1 MSCLHQQSRQP
12 IPTAPSVRS
21 EAVLVNP
28 TEREGEGAELGCPLA
43 FLTHTPDRTMMSDAL
58 QIQRETANLGSVRR
72 LLFPVIGVARAGVF
86 PGGCGLSLESG
97 MTSPRRGRSA
107 SHTPHRPDRKT
118 MQLCSQVQRTL
129 DQVLSGE
136 LDDDR
141 LRDVYVVQVTPAP
154 DANCLLV
161 TVAPLGF
168 AKDFR
173 PDEVMARLAANSGR
187 MRSELARAINR
198 KKTPELMFRVVIE
211 GDLPVPSETHADDPE
226 ADEI

>member
-1 MSCLHQQSRQP
+1 MP
-12 IPTAPSVRS
+12 
-21 EAVLVNP
+21 
-28 TEREGEGAELGCPLA
+28 
-43 FLTHTPDRTMMSDAL
+43 
-58 QIQRETANLGSVRR
+58 
-72 LLFPVIGVARAGVF
+72 
-86 PGGCGLSLESG
+86 
-97 MTSPRRGRSA
+97 SPRRGRSG
-107 SHTPHRPDRKT
+107 SNKTHRPDRKT
-118 MQLCSQVQRTL
+118 LQMCSQVQRTL

-173 PDEVMARLAANSGR
+173 PDEVMVRLAANTGR

-198 KKTPELMFRVVIE
+198 RKTPELMFRVVLD
-211 GDLPVPSETHADDPE
+211 GDLPEPSPQSMEDDFDDD
-226 ADEI
+226 AV

>member
-1 MSCLHQQSRQP
+1 
-12 IPTAPSVRS
+12 
-21 EAVLVNP
+21 
-28 TEREGEGAELGCPLA
+28 
-43 FLTHTPDRTMMSDAL
+43 
-58 QIQRETANLGSVRR
+58 
-72 LLFPVIGVARAGVF
+72 
-86 PGGCGLSLESG
+86 

-107 SHTPHRPDRKT
+107 SHSPHRPDRKT
-118 MQLCSQVQRTL
+118 LQMCSQVQRTL

-173 PDEVMARLAANSGR
+173 PDEVMARLAANAGR

-198 KKTPELMFRVVIE
+198 KKTPELLFRVVLE
-211 GDLPVPSETHADDPE
+211 GDMPTPSQSMDHDDFDEDVPG
-226 ADEI
+226 DEE

>member
-1 MSCLHQQSRQP
+1 
-12 IPTAPSVRS
+12 
-21 EAVLVNP
+21 
-28 TEREGEGAELGCPLA
+28 
-43 FLTHTPDRTMMSDAL
+43 
-58 QIQRETANLGSVRR
+58 
-72 LLFPVIGVARAGVF
+72 
-86 PGGCGLSLESG
+86 
-97 MTSPRRGRSA
+97 MTSPRRGRSG
-107 SHTPHRPDRKT
+107 SKQPHRPDRKT
-118 MQLCSQVQRTL
+118 MQMCSQVQRTL

-141 LRDVYVVQVTPAP
+141 LRDVYVVQVTPAL

-173 PDEVMARLAANSGR
+173 PEEVMARLAANSGR

-211 GDLPVPSETHADDPE
+211 GDMPLPSLPDIPEEIDTQEIDEHDDV
-226 ADEI
+226 AFD

>member
-1 MSCLHQQSRQP
+1 MP
-12 IPTAPSVRS
+12 
-21 EAVLVNP
+21 
-28 TEREGEGAELGCPLA
+28 
-43 FLTHTPDRTMMSDAL
+43 
-58 QIQRETANLGSVRR
+58 
-72 LLFPVIGVARAGVF
+72 
-86 PGGCGLSLESG
+86 
-97 MTSPRRGRSA
+97 SPRRGRPGSNK
-107 SHTPHRPDRKT
+107 THRPDRKT
-118 MQLCSQVQRTL
+118 LQMCSQVQRTL

-173 PDEVMARLAANSGR
+173 PDEVMVRLAANTGR

-198 KKTPELMFRVVIE
+198 RKTPELMFRVVLE
-211 GDLPVPSETHADDPE
+211 GDIPEPSPQSMEDDIDDD
-226 ADEI
+226 AV

>member
-1 MSCLHQQSRQP
+1 M
-12 IPTAPSVRS
+12 
-21 EAVLVNP
+21 
-28 TEREGEGAELGCPLA
+28 
-43 FLTHTPDRTMMSDAL
+43 
-58 QIQRETANLGSVRR
+58 
-72 LLFPVIGVARAGVF
+72 
-86 PGGCGLSLESG
+86 
-97 MTSPRRGRSA
+97 
-107 SHTPHRPDRKT
+107 
-118 MQLCSQVQRTL
+118 CSQVQRTL

-173 PDEVMARLAANSGR
+173 PDEVLARLAANTGR

-211 GDLPVPSETHADDPE
+211 GDMSAPSPSHDDDRDDD
-226 ADEI
+226 AV

>member
-1 MSCLHQQSRQP
+1 
-12 IPTAPSVRS
+12 
-21 EAVLVNP
+21 
-28 TEREGEGAELGCPLA
+28 
-43 FLTHTPDRTMMSDAL
+43 
-58 QIQRETANLGSVRR
+58 
-72 LLFPVIGVARAGVF
+72 
-86 PGGCGLSLESG
+86 
-97 MTSPRRGRSA
+97 MTSPRRGRSG
-107 SHTPHRPDRKT
+107 SNPSHRPDRKT
-118 MQLCSQVQRTL
+118 LQMCSQVQRTL

-173 PDEVMARLAANSGR
+173 PEEVMVRLAANSGR

-198 KKTPELMFRVVIE
+198 KKTPELMFRVVLE
-211 GDLPVPSETHADDPE
+211 GDMPQPSRSESEEDV
-226 ADEI
+226 DEQGDESLD

>member
-1 MSCLHQQSRQP
+1 
-12 IPTAPSVRS
+12 
-21 EAVLVNP
+21 
-28 TEREGEGAELGCPLA
+28 
-43 FLTHTPDRTMMSDAL
+43 
-58 QIQRETANLGSVRR
+58 
-72 LLFPVIGVARAGVF
+72 
-86 PGGCGLSLESG
+86 

-107 SHTPHRPDRKT
+107 SHTPQRPDRKT

-198 KKTPELMFRVVIE
+198 KKTPELLFRVVLE
-211 GDLPVPSETHADDPE
+211 GDMPVPPPSPDHDDF
-226 ADEI
+226 DEDVPGDEE

>member
-1 MSCLHQQSRQP
+1 
-12 IPTAPSVRS
+12 
-21 EAVLVNP
+21 
-28 TEREGEGAELGCPLA
+28 
-43 FLTHTPDRTMMSDAL
+43 
-58 QIQRETANLGSVRR
+58 
-72 LLFPVIGVARAGVF
+72 
-86 PGGCGLSLESG
+86 
-97 MTSPRRGRSA
+97 MTSPRRGRSG
-107 SHTPHRPDRKT
+107 SKQPHRPDRKT
-118 MQLCSQVQRTL
+118 MQMCSQVQRTL

-173 PDEVMARLAANSGR
+173 PEEVMARLAANSGR

-211 GDLPVPSETHADDPE
+211 GDMPLPSLPDIPEEIDTQEIDEHDDV
-226 ADEI
+226 AFD